1 MRFSFIR
8 RHRSPRQPVGMMCR
22 VLGVSRSGFYR
33 WASRK
38 PSRREQANQT
48 LVAFL
53 RQEAEQQ
60 HGIPGYRKLW
70 HAAVQSGF
78 DCSQNRVQR
87 LLQRM
92 GYRSV
97 TAPRPG
103 WRKPQPGIPVRPN
116 LLNREFCIDEPDRS
130 WVSDITQV
138 RCQEGWLYIATV
150 MDLYSRRIVGH
161 ACSARADTVLV
172 KRAID
177 QALGW
182 RSIKPGN
189 SLFHSDQ
196 GVQYRSEE
204 VLKTLSGAG
213 FTISMSRRG
222 NCWDNA
228 CAESFFSLM
237 KREWL
242 HHLGLISRREMADA
256 VAYYIGEYYDNVRS
270 HKTLGGL
277 TPRAYELAA

>member
-1 MRFSFIR
+1 
-8 RHRSPRQPVGMMCR
+8 MCK
-22 VLGVSRSGFYR
+22 VLDVSRSGYYR

-38 PSRREQANQT
+38 PSARYQANQT
-48 LVAFL
+48 LSRFL
-53 RQEAEQQ
+53 HQEAERQ

-70 HAAVQSGF
+70 YAAVQSGF
-78 DCSQNRVQR
+78 VCSQNRVQR

-103 WRKPQPGIPVRPN
+103 WRKPKPGMPVRPN
-116 LLNREFCIDEPDRS
+116 LLNRGFCVDEPDRV
-130 WVSDITQV
+130 WVSDITQI
-138 RCQEGWLYIATV
+138 RCQEGWLYVATV
-150 MDLYSRRIVGH
+150 MDLYSRRVVGH
-161 ACSARADTVLV
+161 ACSPQVDATLV
-172 KRAID
+172 QKAVK
-177 QALGW
+177 QALSW
-182 RSIKPGN
+182 RSIKKEGD

-196 GVQYRSEE
+196 GAQYRSED
-204 VLKTLSGAG
+204 VLKTLNAAG

-242 HHLGLISRREMADA
+242 HHLGLISRQEMKDA
-256 VAYYIGEYYDNVRS
+256 VGYYISEYYDGIRA
-270 HKTLGGL
+270 HETLGGL
-277 TPRAYELAA
+277 APRDYELAA

>member
-1 MRFSFIR
+1 
-8 RHRSPRQPVGMMCR
+8 MCK

-33 WASRK
+33 WASRT
-38 PSRREQANQT
+38 PSTRRRANRA
-48 LVAFL
+48 LSVFL
-53 RQEAEQQ
+53 RQEAERQ

-70 HAAVQSGF
+70 YAAMQSGF
-78 DCSQNRVQR
+78 ICSQNRVQR

-103 WRKPQPGIPVRPN
+103 WRKPKPGIPVRPN
-116 LLNREFCIDEPDRS
+116 LFNRGFCVDAPGRV

-138 RCQEGWLYIATV
+138 RCQEGWLYIATIL
-150 MDLYSRRIVGH
+150 DLYSRRVVGH
-161 ACSARADTVLV
+161 ACSPQVDAELV
-172 KRAID
+172 KQAVD
-177 QALGW
+177 QALSW
-182 RSIKPGN
+182 RTVKVGE

-196 GVQYRSEE
+196 GAQYRSEE
-204 VLKTLSGAG
+204 VLRTLNEAG

-242 HHLGLISRREMADA
+242 DHLGLINRQEMMEA
-256 VAYYIGEYYDNVRS
+256 VSYYIREYYDGIRA
-270 HKTLGGL
+270 HETLGGL
-277 TPRAYELAA
+277 APREYELAA

>member
-1 MRFSFIR
+1 
-8 RHRSPRQPVGMMCR
+8 MCK
-22 VLGVSRSGFYR
+22 VLGVSRSGYYR

-38 PSRREQANQT
+38 PSARHQANQT
-48 LVAFL
+48 LSRFL
-53 RQEAEQQ
+53 REEAERQ
-60 HGIPGYRKLW
+60 HDIPGYRKLW
-70 HAAVQSGF
+70 LAAVQSGYV
-78 DCSQNRVQR
+78 CSQNRVHR

-103 WRKPQPGIPVRPN
+103 WRKPKPSLPARPN
-116 LLNREFCIDEPDRS
+116 LLNRGFCVDKQDHV
-130 WVSDITQV
+130 WVSDITQI

-150 MDLYSRRIVGH
+150 MDLYSRRIVGYD
-161 ACSARADTVLV
+161 CSPQVDAALV
-172 KRAID
+172 NRAIKK
-177 QALGW
+177 ALSW
-182 RSIKPGN
+182 RSVKKGS

-196 GVQYRSEE
+196 GGQYQAEE
-204 VLKTLSGAG
+204 VLTTLNKAD

-242 HHLGLISRREMADA
+242 HHLGLISRREMKEA
-256 VAYYIGEYYDNVRS
+256 VRYYICEYYDGIRA
-270 HKTLGGL
+270 HETLGGVA
-277 TPRAYELAA
+277 PRAYELAA